1 MMQRDIKAI
10 LVAHKI
16 DPKRRELY
24 VEGRRDR
31 SFFLWFL
38 GDERDPDTNIFA
50 IDSVRCDVPVEGGC
64 RGRLLT
70 FAASIRSHNLQVR
83 CFADA
88 DFDRIL
94 NHPVPPNVWL
104 TDRRDLEGY
113 FLQPDCIDKVL
124 HLALATEKFTPQ
136 AILGELSRLG
146 RPLGLLRLFSEQEKL
161 KLPFNDRPEVPPTE
175 WTGAGVVYVG

>member
-1 MMQRDIKAI
+1 MQRDIKAI

-38 GDERDPDTNIFA
+38 GDERDPDTSIFA

-70 FAASIRSHNLQVR
+70 FAASIRPHNLQVR
-83 CFADA
+83 NVLLMP
-88 DFDRIL
+88 IL
-94 NHPVPPNVWL
+94 
-104 TDRRDLEGY
+104 TA
-113 FLQPDCIDKVL
+113 FLIAPC
-124 HLALATEKFTPQ
+124 
-136 AILGELSRLG
+136 
-146 RPLGLLRLFSEQEKL
+146 
-161 KLPFNDRPEVPPTE
+161 LPMY
-175 WTGAGVVYVG
+175 G